1 MSRPSELND
10 VLVKL
15 HDGHIGSQKWSWT
28 PNQPHV
34 YANIIEQPGYEGT
47 LPSEQELNDILA
59 QMQADW
65 DVAEYTRQRKE
76 AYPEIGDQLDML
88 FHSMEQGDFEFTEWR
103 NAIRAV
109 KEEFPKGK

>member
-10 VLVKL
+10 VLLKL
-15 HDGHIGSQKWSWT
+15 HDGHTGSQKWSWT

-65 DVAEYTRQRKE
+65 DAAEYSRQRKE
-76 AYPEIGDQLDML
+76 AYPEIGDQLDIIFQDL
-88 FHSMEQGDFEFTEWR
+88 EAGNFQLTNWR
-103 NAIRAV
+103 DAIRAI
-109 KEEFPKGK
+109 KELYPKP